1 MVQSDG
7 NTRAVWGGISDK
19 EIGGYDK
26 AKAYYPTQV
35 NVGMPQSPYLLSLA
49 NSGVRIIRIRS
60 NQEVPDYFTELRVK
74 VSDENSQRSSTS
86 GIFKYEDVYWGI
98 HTKPND
104 NRYTRSFRESK
115 INCPRHSFAEKD
127 MIELY
132 PLQLQPDDDAASWI
146 FYTNALRDI
155 PIQSNRST
163 LLPLPLHLAKGL
175 EEYLF
180 NA

>member
-1 MVQSDG
+1 MSGCRKVR
-7 NTRAVWGGISDK
+7 T
-19 EIGGYDK
+19 Y
-26 AKAYYPTQV
+26 
-35 NVGMPQSPYLLSLA
+35 SPWRIQACES
-49 NSGVRIIRIRS
+49 SGSGAIKK
-60 NQEVPDYFTELRVK
+60 FRVK

-163 LLPLPLHLAKGL
+163 VLM
-175 EEYLF
+175 
-180 NA
+180 